1 MAGDRPGRGPAPDPD
16 PRIAAWIDAAITRH
30 TAALTRPELLKAI
43 RALSARYVERR
54 ADLPRRSALDSAG
67 KRAAFAAFYAP
78 LHFLTTRQ
86 VVGALGADRHRPAS
100 LLDLGCGT
108 GAASA
113 AWALAG
119 GAATRITGID
129 RDAWALDE
137 ARWTWRTLGLRGRTR
152 RGDVVAALPRAARG
166 ADAVVIGWSLNE
178 LARDDRAR
186 VLEALL
192 GAGPDGTALLVVE
205 PIARA
210 ASPWWDDWASA
221 VVAAGG
227 RADEWSFAGDLP
239 PALARL
245 DEDAGFD
252 RDRLKARSLFR
263 ARR

>member
-1 MAGDRPGRGPAPDPD
+1 MPG
-16 PRIAAWIDAAITRH
+16 WIDAAIARH
-30 TAALTRPELLKAI
+30 TASLTRSELLKAI

-54 ADLPRRSALDSAG
+54 AELPRRSALDSAG

-78 LHFLTTRQ
+78 LHLLTARQ
-86 VVGALGADRHRPAS
+86 VVRALGADRHPPAS

-119 GAATRITGID
+119 GTATRITGVD
-129 RDAWALDE
+129 RDTWALDE

-178 LARDDRAR
+178 LARDERAR
-186 VLEALL
+186 VLDALL
-192 GAGPDGTALLVVE
+192 DAAGAGTALLVVE

-221 VVAAGG
+221 FAAAGG
-227 RADEWSFAGDLP
+227 RADEWSFEANLP

-245 DEDAGFD
+245 DVEAGFD
-252 RDRLKARSLFR
+252 RAQLKARSLFR
-263 ARR
+263 PRR